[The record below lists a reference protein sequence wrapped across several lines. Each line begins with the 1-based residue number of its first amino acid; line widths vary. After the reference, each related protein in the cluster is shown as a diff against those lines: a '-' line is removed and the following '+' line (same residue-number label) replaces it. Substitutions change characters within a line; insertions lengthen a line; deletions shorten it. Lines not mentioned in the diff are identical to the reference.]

1 MVCLLKHPELSPFV
15 YFIERTKEEKEE
27 DFHEIE
33 VHENQSTVAA
43 EISNSQVMVYLELLV
58 ACTSLCF

>member
-1 MVCLLKHPELSPFV
+1 V